1 LSGQFNPGDT
11 AIADVA
17 DGKLHIT
24 TSAGAESGA
33 APPAAPT
40 R

>member
-11 AIADVA
+11 AIADIV

-24 TSAGAESGA
+24 TAAG
-33 APPAAPT
+33 
-40 R
+40 